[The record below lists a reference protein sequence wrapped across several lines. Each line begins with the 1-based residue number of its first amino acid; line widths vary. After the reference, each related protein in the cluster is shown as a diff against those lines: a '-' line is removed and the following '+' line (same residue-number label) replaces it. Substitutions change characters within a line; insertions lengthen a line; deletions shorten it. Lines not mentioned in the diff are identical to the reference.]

1 MEGDYV
7 LTGVV
12 ACLIMAIIFAVTGL
26 VFAIGKEKAAILVSG
41 FNSLSKEEQ
50 QSYDTARIS
59 KDMRNQCWTWA
70 VVLTCGAFLTY
81 YVSSFMSVVAMV
93 VWLCLFFK
101 EVHLD
106 AYTAFEKY
114 LK

>member
-1 MEGDYV
+1 MEGEYV

-12 ACLIMAIIFAVTGL
+12 ACLIVAIIFAVTGL
-26 VFAIGKEKAAILVSG
+26 VFAAGKEKAAILVSG
-41 FNSLSKEEQ
+41 FNSLSKEER

-59 KDMRNQCWTWA
+59 KDMRNQCWTWTA
-70 VVLTCGAFLTY
+70 VLTCGAFLTY
-81 YVSSFMSVVAMV
+81 YVSPFMSVVAMV

-101 EVHLD
+101 GVHLD
-106 AYTAFEKY
+106 VYTAFEKY

>member
-1 MEGDYV
+1 MEGEYV

-26 VFAIGKEKAAILVSG
+26 VFATGKEKAAILVSG
-41 FNSLSKEEQ
+41 FNSLSKEER

-70 VVLTCGAFLTY
+70 VVLSCGAFLTY
-81 YVSSFMSVVAMV
+81 YVSPFMAAGAMIL
-93 VWLCLFFK
+93 WLCLFFK

-106 AYTAFEKY
+106 VYTAFEKY

>member
-1 MEGDYV
+1 MFA
-7 LTGVV
+7 GVV
-12 ACLIMAIIFAVTGL
+12 ACLLLAGIFAVMGL

-41 FNSLSKEEQ
+41 FNSLSKEERDR
-50 QSYDTARIS
+50 YDTAYIS
-59 KDMRNQCWTWA
+59 RDMRNQCWTWTA
-70 VVLTCGAFLTY
+70 VLTCGAFLTY
-81 YVSSFMSVVAMV
+81 YVSPFMSAVAMV

-106 AYTAFEKY
+106 VYTAFEKY

>member
-1 MEGDYV
+1 MEGEYV

-26 VFAIGKEKAAILVSG
+26 VFAIGKEKAAILVAG
-41 FNSLSKEEQ
+41 FNSLSKEERDR
-50 QSYDTARIS
+50 YDTAYIS
-59 KDMRNQCWTWA
+59 RDMRNQCWLWTVILLAGA
-70 VVLTCGAFLTY
+70 VLTY
-81 YVSSFMSVVAMV
+81 YVSPYMAVIAMI
-93 VWLCLFFK
+93 VWLYVFFK

-106 AYTAFEKY
+106 TYTAFKKY

>member
-1 MEGDYV
+1 MEENDV
-7 LTGVV
+7 FAGVV
-12 ACLIMAIIFAVTGL
+12 ACLLLAGIFAVMGL

-41 FNSLSKEEQ
+41 FNSLSKEDRDR
-50 QSYDTARIS
+50 YDTAYIS
-59 KDMRNQCWTWA
+59 RDMRNQCWLWTA
-70 VVLTCGAFLTY
+70 VLTCGAFLTY
-81 YVSSFMSVVAMV
+81 YVSSFMSVVAMA

-106 AYTAFEKY
+106 VYTAFKKY

>member
-1 MEGDYV
+1 MEGEYV

-12 ACLIMAIIFAVTGL
+12 ACLIVAIIFAVTGL
-26 VFAIGKEKAAILVSG
+26 VLAAGKEKAAILVSG
-41 FNSLSKEEQ
+41 FNSLSKEER

-59 KDMRNQCWTWA
+59 KDMRNQCWTWTA
-70 VVLTCGAFLTY
+70 VLTCGAFLTY
-81 YVSSFMSVVAMV
+81 YVSPFMSVVAMV

-106 AYTAFEKY
+106 VYTAFEKY